1 MARRV
6 ALETGVEEAGRSARP
21 GPADPISNFLTSF
34 LLHALIGRPA
44 RGWFGRPRRGLV
56 VDGGRS
62 SAAIADGYDELSTSG
77 GKLVSLRSL
86 ARLLGG
92 LMPDLLCSASELTHS
107 GTTDV
112 DVQVNLEIA
121 AGASNA
127 ARLERALR
135 NAECEPDARRIWRG
149 RTAEDDGVAV
159 VKFELL
165 ADTVMPESR

>member
-1 MARRV
+1 
-6 ALETGVEEAGRSARP
+6 
-21 GPADPISNFLTSF
+21 
-34 LLHALIGRPA
+34 
-44 RGWFGRPRRGLV
+44 
-56 VDGGRS
+56 
-62 SAAIADGYDELSTSG
+62 
-77 GKLVSLRSL
+77 
-86 ARLLGG
+86 
-92 LMPDLLCSASELTHS
+92 MPDLLCSASELTHS

-159 VKFELL
+159 VKFDLL

>member
-1 MARRV
+1 
-6 ALETGVEEAGRSARP
+6 
-21 GPADPISNFLTSF
+21 
-34 LLHALIGRPA
+34 
-44 RGWFGRPRRGLV
+44 
-56 VDGGRS
+56 
-62 SAAIADGYDELSTSG
+62 
-77 GKLVSLRSL
+77 
-86 ARLLGG
+86 
-92 LMPDLLCSASELTHS
+92 MPDLLCSASELTHS

-127 ARLERALR
+127 ARLERALH